1 MTPPTAAIYARISSD
16 DGTALGVA
24 RQIEDC
30 TALAT
35 KRGWEIVETF
45 VDNDVSAS
53 SGVRRPEYERLI
65 DDIKHDKLNALVVW
79 DVDRLT
85 RTPSELEQFIGLAD
99 AHSIALASVGGEV
112 DLATPQGRL
121 TARIKGSVARHE
133 VEQSSRRLK
142 RKFLERAEAGKS
154 HGKVA
159 YGYVREPKFDTS
171 GVLVGYVEQLHPVQ
185 AEVIRKATAHLLA
198 GEPLRSVVTSLN
210 AAGTFSPSGEKA
222 WSGTTLRQ
230 VLLRERNAGRR
241 VHQGHVIGKGEW
253 PAILDEDTFDRLVA
267 MLRDPRRR
275 TNSGSEVVHLLSG
288 IAKCG
293 RCGGTLRG
301 TKAHVSG
308 KKRQPRA
315 YSCTSCFKLR
325 RKADAVDEVVE
336 GIVIAR
342 LSRPD
347 AAGLFGGNPDAMRQ
361 ASAQAQAVE
370 ARMEI
375 AADQFADGGITGPQL
390 ERITTK
396 LKPQLEAARAS
407 LRAHEPSP
415 EMDEFTG
422 PQAEQAWGRASIDRK
437 RAVIEAIMTITI
449 LSSGAGKSFD
459 PEQVKIEWKDQS

>member
-1 MTPPTAAIYARISSD
+1 MTTPTAAIYARISSD
-16 DGTALGVA
+16 DGSALGVT

-30 TALAT
+30 TELAT
-35 KRGWEIVETF
+35 KRGWVVGDTF
-45 VDNDVSAS
+45 IDNDVSAS
-53 SGVRRPEYERLI
+53 SGARRPEYERLVEN
-65 DDIKHDKLNALVVW
+65 LQTGQFSALVVW

-85 RTPSELEQFIGLAD
+85 RTPRELEDLIDLAD
-99 AHSIALASVGGEV
+99 RSGLALASVGGDI
-112 DLATPQGRL
+112 DLATEQGRMM
-121 TARIKGSVARHE
+121 ARMKGTVARYE

-142 RKFLERAEAGKS
+142 RKFLERAELGTS

-159 YGYVREPKFDTS
+159 YGYVRDPILNDA
-171 GVLVGYVEQLHPVQ
+171 GVKTGYVERLDPIQ
-185 AEVIRKATAHLLA
+185 ADVIRRATAHLLA
-198 GEPLRSVVTSLN
+198 GEPLRAVVADLN
-210 AAGTFSPSGEKA
+210 AAGTFSPAGKP

-241 VHQGHVIGKGEW
+241 IHQKQVIGRGDF

-293 RCGGTLRG
+293 RCGGVLRG
-301 TKAHVSG
+301 AAAHVSG
-308 KKRQPRA
+308 GKRAPRA
-315 YSCTSCFKLR
+315 YFCASCYKVR
-325 RKADAVDEVVE
+325 RKADSVDEVVE
-336 GIVIAR
+336 RVMVAR

-347 AAGLFGGNPDAMRQ
+347 AAGLFGGDPGAMTQ
-361 ASAQAQAVE
+361 ARAEVSAIE

-390 ERITTK
+390 ERITAK
-396 LKPQLEAARAS
+396 LKPQLEVARAR
-407 LRAHEPSP
+407 LRVSEPSP

-422 PQAEQAWGRASIDRK
+422 PKAGQAWERATIDRK

-449 LSSGAGKSFD
+449 LPSGAGKSFN
-459 PEQVKIEWKDQS
+459 PEQVKIEWKGRQ

>member
-1 MTPPTAAIYARISSD
+1 MPTLYAAIYARISSD

-24 RQIEDC
+24 RQVKDC
-30 TALAT
+30 TELAT
-35 KRGWEIVETF
+35 KRGWEVAETF

-53 SGVRRPEYERLI
+53 SGVRRPEYERLVNA
-65 DDIKHDKLNALVVW
+65 IKVEKVNALVVW

-99 AHSIALASVGGEV
+99 AHQIALASVGGEV

-159 YGYVREPKFDTS
+159 YGYVREPLFGES
-171 GVLVGYVEQLHPVQ
+171 GVLTGYVEREHPLQ
-185 AEVIRKATAHLLA
+185 AEVIRSATNRLLA
-198 GEPLRSVVTSLN
+198 GEPLRSVVADLN
-210 AAGTFSPSGEKA
+210 AAGTISPSGKP

-241 VHQGHVIGKGEW
+241 VHQGRVIGKGEW
-253 PAILDEDTFDRLVA
+253 PAVVDDDTFDRFAA
-267 MLRDPRRR
+267 MMRDPRRR

-288 IAKCG
+288 LVRCG
-293 RCGGTLRG
+293 RCGESLRG
-301 TKAHVSG
+301 ANAHQSG
-308 KKRQPRA
+308 KKKQPRA
-315 YSCTSCFKLR
+315 YYCPSCFKLR

-336 GIVIAR
+336 AIVVAR

-347 AAGLFGGNPDAMRQ
+347 AAGLFGGNPEAVRVAREQ
-361 ASAQAQAVE
+361 VE
-370 ARMEI
+370 AIESRMNI
-375 AADQFADGGITGPQL
+375 AADQFADGLITGSQL
-390 ERITTK
+390 ERVTAK
-396 LKPQLEAARAS
+396 LRPQLEAANHALRAS
-407 LRAHEPSP
+407 EPVP

-422 PQAEQAWGRASIDRK
+422 AEAAGAWGAATIDRK
-437 RAVIEAIMTITI
+437 RAVIAAIMTVTV
-449 LSSGAGKSFD
+449 LPSGAGRNFD
-459 PEQVKIEWKDQS
+459 PDQLRIDWKSKP

>member
-1 MTPPTAAIYARISSD
+1 VTTPTAAIYARISSD

-24 RQIEDC
+24 RQVEDC
-30 TALAT
+30 TALAA
-35 KRGWEIVETF
+35 KRGWSIAETF
-45 VDNDVSAS
+45 IDNDVSAS

-65 DDIKHDKLNALVVW
+65 EAIKREQVGALVVW

-159 YGYVREPKFDTS
+159 YGYVREPVFDDS
-171 GVLVGYVEQLHPVQ
+171 GVVKGYVEQLHPVHAQ
-185 AEVIRKATAHLLA
+185 IIRTSAAHLLA
-198 GEPLRSVVTSLN
+198 GEPLRAVVSGLNTSG
-210 AAGTFSPSGEKA
+210 AVSPAGKP

-241 VHQGHVIGKGEW
+241 VHQGQVIGRGDW

-267 MLRDPRRR
+267 MMRDPRRR
-275 TNSGSEVVHLLSG
+275 TNSGSEIVHLLSG

-293 RCGGTLRG
+293 RCGGVLRG
-301 TKAHVSG
+301 AAAHVSG

-315 YSCTSCFKLR
+315 YFCAGCYKLR

-336 GIVIAR
+336 GVVVAR

-347 AAGLFGGNPDAMRQ
+347 AAGLFGGNPGALKQ
-361 ASAQAQAVE
+361 ASDQVQAIE

-375 AADQFADGGITGPQL
+375 AADQFAEGGITGPQL
-390 ERITTK
+390 ERITAK

-422 PQAEQAWGRASIDRK
+422 PKAGQAWERATIDRR

-449 LSSGAGKSFD
+449 LPSGAGKTFD
-459 PEQVKIEWKDQS
+459 PEQVKIEWKAQS

>member
-1 MTPPTAAIYARISSD
+1 MITPTAAIYARISSD
-16 DGTALGVA
+16 DGSALGVA

-35 KRGWEIVETF
+35 RRGWAIADTF
-45 VDNDVSAS
+45 IDNDVSAS

-65 DDIKHDKLNALVVW
+65 EAIKREKVSALVVW

-159 YGYVREPKFDTS
+159 YGYVREPLFDAS
-171 GVLVGYVEQLHPVQ
+171 GVLTGYVEQAHPVH
-185 AEVIRKATAHLLA
+185 AEVIRTATAHLLA
-198 GEPLRSVVTSLN
+198 GEPLRALVASLN
-210 AAGTFSPSGEKA
+210 AAETLSPSGKP

-241 VHQGHVIGKGEW
+241 VHQGQVIGKGDW
-253 PAILDEDTFDRLVA
+253 PAIVDEDTFDRLVA

-293 RCGGTLRG
+293 RCGGVLRG
-301 TKAHVSG
+301 AAEHVSG

-315 YSCTSCFKLR
+315 YFCPTCYKLR

-336 GIVIAR
+336 GVVLAR

-347 AAGLFGGNPDAMRQ
+347 AVGLFGGNPEAMRQ
-361 ASAQAQAVE
+361 ASQQVQTIE
-370 ARMEI
+370 ARLAI
-375 AADQFADGGITGPQL
+375 AADHFADGVTTGPQF
-390 ERITTK
+390 ERITAK
-396 LKPQLEAARAS
+396 LRPQLEAARVS
-407 LRAHEPSP
+407 LRTHEPSP

-422 PQAEQAWGRASIDRK
+422 PKAGQAWERATIDRK
-437 RAVIEAIMTITI
+437 RAVIEAIMSVTI
-449 LSSGAGKSFD
+449 LPSGAGKSFD
-459 PEQVKIEWKDQS
+459 PKRVQIAWRE

>member
-1 MTPPTAAIYARISSD
+1 MNPTTAAIYARISSD
-16 DGTALGVA
+16 DGSALGVA

-30 TALAT
+30 TDLAT
-35 KRGWEIVETF
+35 KQGWTIAETF

-53 SGVRRPEYERLI
+53 TGRLRPEYLRLI
-65 DDIKHDKLNALVVW
+65 EAIKHEQINGLVVW

-85 RTPSELEQFIGLAD
+85 RTPAELEQFIGLAD
-99 AHSIALASVGGEV
+99 AHQIALASVGGEV

-142 RKFLERAEAGKS
+142 RKFLERAESGVS

-159 YGYVREPKFDTS
+159 YGYVREPVFNER
-171 GVLVGYVEQLHPVQ
+171 GMPCGYVEQILPVQ
-185 AEVIRKATAHLLA
+185 AQVIRSAAVRLLA
-198 GEPLRSVVTSLN
+198 GEPLRTVVKDLN
-210 AAGTFSPSGEKA
+210 EAGTMSPAGKP

-241 VHQGHVIGKGEW
+241 VHQGQVIGKGEW
-253 PAILDEDTFDRLVA
+253 PAILEDDIFDRLVA
-267 MLRDPRRR
+267 LLRDPRRR

-293 RCGGTLRG
+293 RCRESLRG
-301 TKAHVSG
+301 AAAHVSG

-315 YSCTSCFKLR
+315 YFCPSCFKLR

-336 GIVIAR
+336 GIVVAR
-342 LSRPD
+342 LSRLD
-347 AAGLFGGNPDAMRQ
+347 AAGLFGGNPEAMRQ
-361 ASAQAQAVE
+361 ATEEAQAIE

-390 ERITTK
+390 ERITAR
-396 LKPQLEAARAS
+396 LKPQLEAARAR
-407 LRAHEPSP
+407 LRAHEPTP
-415 EMDEFTG
+415 EMDEFAG
-422 PQAEQAWGRASIDRK
+422 PTAAEKWTSATIDRK
-437 RAVIEAIMTITI
+437 RAVIETIMSVTV
-449 LSSGAGKSFD
+449 LPSGAGKPFD
-459 PEQVKIEWKDQS
+459 PDQVRIEWI

>member
-1 MTPPTAAIYARISSD
+1 
-16 DGTALGVA
+16 VA

-30 TALAT
+30 ASLA
-35 KRGWEIVETF
+35 KRRGWTVGETF

-65 DDIKHDKLNALVVW
+65 DAIKHEKVNALVVW

-159 YGYVREPKFDTS
+159 YGYVREPVFDSS
-171 GVLVGYVEQLHPVQ
+171 GVLTGYVEQIDDAQ
-185 AEVIRKATAHLLA
+185 AGVIRDASARLLA
-198 GEPLRSVVTSLN
+198 GEPLRAIVADLN
-210 AAGTFSPSGEKA
+210 GAGSSSPSGKP

-241 VHQGHVIGKGEW
+241 VHQGQVIGKGEW
-253 PAILDEDTFDRLVA
+253 PAILDDDTFDRLVA
-267 MLRDPRRR
+267 FLRDPRRR
-275 TNSGSEVVHLLSG
+275 SNSGSEVVHLLSG
-288 IAKCG
+288 IARCG

-301 TKAHVSG
+301 AAAHMSG
-308 KKRQPRA
+308 KKIQPRA

-336 GIVIAR
+336 SVVVAR
-342 LSRPD
+342 LSKPD
-347 AAGLFGGNPDAMRQ
+347 AASLFGGNPDALRQ
-361 ASAQAQAVE
+361 AREQVRAIE

-375 AADQFADGGITGPQL
+375 AADQFADGVTTGPQL
-390 ERITTK
+390 ERINAK

-415 EMDEFTG
+415 DMDEFTG
-422 PQAEQAWGRASIDRK
+422 PKTAEAWKRATIDRK

-449 LSSGAGKSFD
+449 LPSGAGRSFD
-459 PEQVKIEWKDQS
+459 PDQVKVEWIEGP